1 MRWEP
6 RIAYWNS
13 LILIRWKSFAH
24 VKKVCFLQITCLSL
38 YVLCII
44 GKDAKVK
51 GLAAP
56 SNLSMNQT
64 LEGHSGKLLVMIWQK
79 IFFFQITRSYIL
91 DTFRSSNT
99 SEPHRVASLIPTQA
113 RCTWY
118 NIIVCH
124 WLAAYQWFS
133 QGILVSSTNKTDR
146 HDKAEILLRPNPEP
160 HWWCNG

>member
-1 MRWEP
+1 MIVWQLTLPVCKRYIGPVCDAVVKKVASSPLDQVLSDLWMRWEP

-38 YVLCII
+38 YVLYII

-64 LEGHSGKLLVMIWQK
+64 LEGHSGKLLVMI
-79 IFFFQITRSYIL
+79 
-91 DTFRSSNT
+91 
-99 SEPHRVASLIPTQA
+99 
-113 RCTWY
+113 
-118 NIIVCH
+118 
-124 WLAAYQWFS
+124 
-133 QGILVSSTNKTDR
+133 
-146 HDKAEILLRPNPEP
+146 
-160 HWWCNG
+160 